1 MLVEVVTLGC
11 ENSDLKAPGARGRW
25 PHDTVTL
32 RVEALPDHFVTNEV
46 AYVATASRLDEVE
59 AD

>member
-1 MLVEVVTLGC
+1 MEVVTLGC

-25 PHDTVTL
+25 PHDIVTL
-32 RVEALPDHFVTNEV
+32 RAEALPDHFVTNKV
-46 AYVATASRLDEVE
+46 AYVATALRLDEVE

>member
-1 MLVEVVTLGC
+1 MEVVILGC
-11 ENSDLKAPGARGRW
+11 ENTDLKAPGARGSW

-46 AYVATASRLDEVE
+46 AYVATALRLDEVE